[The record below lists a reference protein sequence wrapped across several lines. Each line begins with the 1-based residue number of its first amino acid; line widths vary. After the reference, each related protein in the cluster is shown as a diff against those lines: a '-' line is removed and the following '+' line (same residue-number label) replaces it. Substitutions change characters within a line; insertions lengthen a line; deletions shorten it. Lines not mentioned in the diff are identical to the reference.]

1 MAKRKTKAQKSRRPN
16 QPGSSSARARARKAL
31 PVPATAVAPTPEGS
45 GAVGLAAS
53 NVDLISANAR
63 LQSSREE
70 LEVTKEELWSAN
82 AELESVNR
90 ELRKKVHEL
99 GIANTDLQNLFS
111 ATQVAII
118 FLDRDQ
124 KLAKFTPAARAL
136 FHFIDSDLG
145 RPVHDLAP
153 RFVGTDLPA
162 DVAALLV

>member
-1 MAKRKTKAQKSRRPN
+1 
-16 QPGSSSARARARKAL
+16 
-31 PVPATAVAPTPEGS
+31 
-45 GAVGLAAS
+45 
-53 NVDLISANAR
+53 VDLISANAR

-145 RPVHDLAP
+145 RPLHDLAP

-162 DVAALLV
+162 DVAEVQRTLEPVEREIRAGESWFVLARAALPHARRLDRGHNHHFR